1 MTGTQLSFKD
11 FAKAQQ
17 QDAPKRAKFYEKAF
31 KEREKKNAYSF
42 GLDMSESM
50 FSLLWE
56 YYEKKD
62 KQCWEVAK
70 EIAGE
75 LIGRGCEPKGSRS

>member
-1 MTGTQLSFKD
+1 MTGTQLSFAE
-11 FAKAQQ
+11 FAAANR
-17 QDAPKRAKFYEKAF
+17 DHAEFYKEAF
-31 KEREKKNAYSF
+31 KEREKKNRFSF
-42 GLDMSESM
+42 ALDLSESM

-62 KQCWEVAK
+62 KQCLTVAK

-75 LIGRGCEPKGSRS
+75 LIGRGCEPKGSRC